1 MCITP
6 TKSKIWRS
14 VRICVIVSPLLIND
28 ILQAELVNRLL
39 VIEVQGVLVPDSSI
53 FYHSR
58 SSAIQYLLQ
67 GLLGLVRAANTNESI
82 SIAEEVKKA
91 NAQDAAIRRPGLST
105 ETSRSRTAEERIPRR
120 TKVPPSIWQD
130 TLSLLCDADAPVR
143 LKCSEALVYYISQEM
158 PVTGEPTDMQGRKT
172 IDTPFRQTRNTFPN
186 VGDACSKFLNAVHAY
201 IYILTTSPVLGG
213 PSQGAAHRTGDTSQG
228 HSNGDPLITVV
239 SPAESDDQHG
249 ADDDNDT
256 PQHSSN
262 RRSYPSERGPR
273 ARKESLVLHLLDK
286 VPTDTLKS
294 AKASEEDYA
303 NVLKILSTIHL
314 NLPLHGLLTG
324 VPMLFALDNATQT
337 NCADPDL
344 LQRIVTVKTII
355 AHIWRTIGQVWKL
368 SPLVLLSE
376 QVCYRLLFSIQRAH
390 YLLGYLIVSCSFW
403 RRNYCFFFWRPG
415 HQHERCSFTHI
426 LIATCSGCQWF

>member
-1 MCITP
+1 MSYYVLTIIP
-6 TKSKIWRS
+6 S
-14 VRICVIVSPLLIND
+14 
-28 ILQAELVNRLL
+28 QAELVNRLL

-67 GLLGLVRAANTNESI
+67 GLLGLVRAANTNESL
-82 SIAEEVKKA
+82 SVAEEVKKA
-91 NAQDAAIRRPGLST
+91 NSPESTSRRPAMST

-130 TLSLLCDADAPVR
+130 TLSLLCDADAPIR
-143 LKCSEALVYYISQEM
+143 LKCSEALIYYISQEI
-158 PVTGEPTDMQGRKT
+158 PVTGEPTDLQGRKT

-186 VGDACSKFLNAVHAY
+186 VGDTCSKFLNAVHAY

-213 PSQGAAHRTGDTSQG
+213 PS
-228 HSNGDPLITVV
+228 NGPGQHAGG
-239 SPAESDDQHG
+239 SPADHVNNDPSITITSPAASDDQHDG
-249 ADDDNDT
+249 DDDDT
-256 PQHSSN
+256 PHHGGN
-262 RRSYPSERGPR
+262 RRSFPSERGPR

-286 VPTDTLKS
+286 VPIDSLKS
-294 AKASEEDYA
+294 AKAAEEDYA

-337 NCADPDL
+337 NTTDPDL

-355 AHIWRTIGQVWKL
+355 AHVWRVIGQVWKS
-368 SPLVLLSE
+368 SPLTLLSE
-376 QVCYRLLFSIQRAH
+376 QVCCRILRFTVETCILIIYRL
-390 YLLGYLIVSCSFW
+390 
-403 RRNYCFFFWRPG
+403 
-415 HQHERCSFTHI
+415 
-426 LIATCSGCQWF
+426 